1 MVQRLREKLDMQ
13 ITVQG
18 LKVEDVIHDDLV
30 AIMKNHSEDV
40 LAKYGEDSFQGIFW
54 SQQLKAT
61 AATGTSGRRW
71 HPLII
76 KWCLYLHH
84 ISSKAYET
92 IRNSGIITLPLSRT
106 LRLQAFFFN

>member
-40 LAKYGEDSFQGIFW
+40 LAKYGEDSFQGTYILVTATQSNCSNWRIGKAMAPSYHKMVLVFT
-54 SQQLKAT
+54 SHLKQ
-61 AATGTSGRRW
+61 G
-71 HPLII
+71 L
-76 KWCLYLHH
+76 
-84 ISSKAYET
+84 
-92 IRNSGIITLPLSRT
+92 
-106 LRLQAFFFN
+106 